1 MTIAAE
7 QMPDRGRREMPV
19 HAQASLVRDAGDRP
33 SGVSF
38 SGGFRT
44 DPRQAGRIASP
55 RKPRRLMPDI

>member
-7 QMPDRGRREMPV
+7 QMPDRGCREMPV

-44 DPRQAGRIASP
+44 DTPGKPAGSRACVN
-55 RKPRRLMPDI
+55 RAG